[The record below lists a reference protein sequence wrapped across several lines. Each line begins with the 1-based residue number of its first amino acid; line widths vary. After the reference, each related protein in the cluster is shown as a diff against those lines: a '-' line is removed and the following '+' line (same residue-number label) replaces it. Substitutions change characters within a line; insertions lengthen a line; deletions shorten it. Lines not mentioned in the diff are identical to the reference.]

1 MRKFKLYAYLIA
13 GILLIF
19 LARLIFIITGRIGL
33 IAEESNLLSQVEP
46 HLQNLYILQAIV
58 LFVPFIIIIWLIFI
72 HLAEMNQ
79 QKKEALQKNMEL
91 EEQETAQIEEDTA
104 EVLALKEQ
112 KLKEEI
118 ESKRQLLDQCFH
130 EKFKNKK
137 PSDHKKV
144 SELLMGCL
152 SKVYEITQAEI
163 FLLTK
168 EDEKEKL
175 ALSATYAFYVP
186 EEKVYE
192 FEIGEGL
199 IGQVAKA
206 GEPLYMDNLP
216 QGYITVKSGL
226 GESTPSHLVIIPWKN
241 KENELFA
248 VLEIASFKPFEKYDI
263 EILEQLGEKTRDF
276 YE

>member
-1 MRKFKLYAYLIA
+1 MKKFKLSAYIIT

-19 LARLIFIITGRIGL
+19 IARLVFINTGK
-33 IAEESNLLSQVEP
+33 IAAIAGELDLLSRVEP
-46 HLQNLYILQAIV
+46 YLQNLYILQSIV
-58 LFVPFIIIIWLIFI
+58 LFVPFVIVIWLIFMY
-72 HLAEMNQ
+72 LAELNQ
-79 QKKEALQKNMEL
+79 QKKDALLKSQETQ
-91 EEQETAQIEEDTA
+91 EQEVTQIEEDTE
-104 EVLALKEQ
+104 EVLAQKEL

-118 ESKRQLLDQCFH
+118 ESKRQLLHQCFAD
-130 EKFKNKK
+130 KFKNKK
-137 PSDHKKV
+137 TSEHKKV
-144 SELLMGCL
+144 SELILGCL
-152 SKVYEITQAEI
+152 SRAYEITQAEI

-168 EDEKEKL
+168 DDGNEKL
-175 ALSATYAFYVP
+175 SLSATYAFYVP

-192 FEIGEGL
+192 FEMGEGL

-241 KENELFA
+241 KENELYA

-263 EILEQLGEKTRDF
+263 ELLTQLGEKTRDF